1 VRRREFSKL
10 LLAAAAEGAALPL
23 KAAAESSLGERQR
36 GQGTSPGGGPVD
48 SATTS
53 SLDVRRF
60 DVAPNNP
67 AAAGANT
74 AALRRLL
81 DPAATGPVGVLIFP
95 NTTGED
101 VYYFNGV
108 IPIRD
113 GIHIDLMG
121 CTINYSATVTSKD
134 VNSGLFFALRDFTCQ
149 NGTITVACDTTAAT
163 GSGHAIEIGARGTDS
178 PYFTVWD
185 SQLPTQ
191 MGNVRLRNLRIN
203 VNNTGTNIAGST
215 AIGILGG
222 VQDMLAENIVI
233 DGSGTLP
240 SGIYYEFGWAT
251 KEAQPH
257 LRHTS
262 HAQNL
267 RFTNITV
274 QNMSSANGIALGLA
288 GAHSC
293 VVDGLHVTSGKSAF
307 VGYPGEAM
315 FYRPWLGPHHSAS
328 RNLITLRNVSAESL
342 TSTAVVFTGAQR
354 ATASYLAALI
364 ANLGHPD
371 AERAQTDLADFSL
384 EGFSIANCQGWGI
397 YSSAG
402 RADIGSGKILG
413 CQRGIVATD
422 ECTSL
427 NIDGVEILDCLEHG
441 MQLDIGVAIWN
452 PPRRKNIII
461 KNCYIAGNSNSVPG
475 RFAGIEIG
483 GNTDSALI
491 ENCRFGYEPSYAGVA
506 ETTQGDAIFVSSS
519 AATNIVCNA
528 NHVGGVAGGSAYH
541 SVAVGRAAPNG
552 NTIER
557 ATGLTSSVGN
567 WIKDF

>member
-1 VRRREFSKL
+1 MPLQTMARSFIGEPQEGQET
-10 LLAAAAEGAALPL
+10 AAGIAAGDP
-23 KAAAESSLGERQR
+23 SM
-36 GQGTSPGGGPVD
+36 
-48 SATTS
+48 TS
-53 SLDVRRF
+53 SLDVRRY
-60 DVAPNNP
+60 DVVPNNP

-81 DPAATGPVGVLIFP
+81 DPATAGPGGPVIFP
-95 NTTGED
+95 NSTGND
-101 VYYFNGV
+101 VYHFNGV
-108 IPIRD
+108 IPIKD
-113 GIHIDLMG
+113 GVRIDLMG
-121 CTINYSATVTSKD
+121 CTINYAGAVTSKD
-134 VNSGLFFALRDFTCQ
+134 VNSGLFFALRDFACE
-149 NGTITVACDTTAAT
+149 NGTITVACDTSAAT
-163 GSGHAIEIGARGTDS
+163 GSGHAIHIGARGTDS
-178 PYFTVWD
+178 YYFTVWD
-185 SQLPTQ
+185 SQLPVP
-191 MGNVRLRNLRIN
+191 MGNVQLRNLRISI
-203 VNNTGTNIAGST
+203 NNTGTNLAGST

-222 VQDMLAENIVI
+222 VRNLVAENIVI

-251 KEAQPH
+251 NEAQPQ
-257 LRHTS
+257 LRQTS

-293 VVDGLHVTSGKSAF
+293 MVDGLHVTSGKTAF
-307 VGYPGEAM
+307 LGYPGEAM
-315 FYRPWLGPHHSAS
+315 FYRPWTGSNQIAS
-328 RNLITLRNVSAESL
+328 RNVIALRNVFVQSL

-354 ATASYLAALI
+354 ASASYLSSLFAG
-364 ANLGHPD
+364 LGHPE

-384 EGFSIANCQGWGI
+384 QGFSIANCAGWGI

-402 RADIGSGKILG
+402 RADIGNGKISG

-422 ECTSL
+422 ECTNL
-427 NIDGVEILDCLEHG
+427 NIDRVQITDCQQHG

-461 KNCYIAGNSNSVPG
+461 KNCYIAGNSTSAPG

-483 GNTDSALI
+483 GNTDSALV
-491 ENCRFGYEPSYAGVA
+491 ENCSFGYETGYAGVP
-506 ETTQGDAIFVSSS
+506 ETTQGDAIFVSSGN
-519 AATNIVCNA
+519 ATNVVCNA
-528 NHVGGVAGGSAYH
+528 NHVGGVAGAGTSAYH
-541 SVAVGRAAPNG
+541 SVALGRAAANG

-557 ATGLTSSVGN
+557 ATGITSSVGN